1 MKFKEILEKIKV
13 YAPLGVSLVVAACV
27 VISLSGYQAK
37 ASEPSKDKK
46 QQVSESVTDA
56 ETETETENAA
66 EDTQTHAGSF
76 ELADGVY
83 KGSATGFSGPVTVAV
98 TIMDKK
104 ITSIDIL
111 SSTDDEAFFNRAKG
125 VIDRIIASQSF
136 DVDVVSGAT
145 YSSNGIIGAV
155 KNALTGEKDNGVT
168 GKSKQESTSESESD
182 SSLAEIAAVQ
192 DASAYKDGTYYGTGK
207 GFAGTMKVKVDI
219 SGGKIAS
226 ISIVSTKD
234 GDSYV
239 KSASS
244 LLDTIVEKQS
254 TNVDTVSGAT
264 FSSRGIIAAVRSAL
278 SQAAVSENT
287 ADNNNDKQEAAESS
301 GNGQTDENSSGSA
314 SEQGTEGTLPY
325 VDGIYYGTAEGYKG
339 DIKAAV
345 VIQNKTL
352 KAILVTEKQDDEPFI
367 TNAMD
372 VLKNMMKKQSADV
385 DTVSG
390 ATYSSKGLI
399 GAVKAA
405 FEEAR
410 KTTAG
415 ENTGDGNSDANNKN
429 NSNSDNNNGND
440 NSSNNADDSNIAGEE
455 DKAVLSKLV
464 QSQASLDGA
473 QYTQLSW
480 YLLQIRLGD
489 AQEVLESAESTKK
502 DVSCAQEKLQA
513 AINALQ
519 KNDTSTNVYED
530 GVYEVSTLC
539 IPDDDMDFSAYNLS
553 MKVTIANDRIVS
565 ITDVKGDGDSQNASY
580 IKKAADG
587 TKNQPGLVSVLTSQ
601 ANADSIDFSSID
613 TVSRAT
619 CTSKAIIDGCKSALE
634 AAKKK

>member
-1 MKFKEILEKIKV
+1 MEKIKV
-13 YAPLGVSLVVAACV
+13 YAPLGVSLVIAACV
-27 VISLSGYQAK
+27 VISLSGYQTK

-46 QQVSESVTDA
+46 HQVSERVTD
-56 ETETETENAA
+56 TETEDAA
-66 EDTQTHAGSF
+66 EDTQTATGSF

-104 ITSIDIL
+104 IISIDIL

-207 GFAGTMKVKVDI
+207 GFVGTMKVKVDI

-278 SQAAVSENT
+278 SQAAVSDNT
-287 ADNNNDKQEAAESS
+287 VGNNTDKQGAAEAS

-314 SEQGTEGTLPY
+314 SEKGTEGTLPY

-339 DIKAAV
+339 DIRVAV
-345 VIQNKTL
+345 VIQDKTL

-415 ENTGDGNSDANNKN
+415 ENTGGSNSDSN
-429 NSNSDNNNGND
+429 NSNDNN
-440 NSSNNADDSNIAGEE
+440 SNIAGEE
-455 DKAVLSKLV
+455 DKAVLLKLV

-530 GVYEVSTLC
+530 GTYDVSTLC

-565 ITDVKGDGDSQNASY
+565 ITDVKGDGDSQNVSY
-580 IKKAADG
+580 IKKAVDG
-587 TKNQPGLVSVLTSQ
+587 TKNQAGMVSVLTSQ
-601 ANADSIDFSSID
+601 TNADSIDFSSID
-613 TVSRAT
+613 TVSHAT

>member
-1 MKFKEILEKIKV
+1 MKFKEVLEKIKV
-13 YAPLGVSLVVAACV
+13 YAPLGVSLVIAACV
-27 VISLSGYQAK
+27 VISLSGYQTK

-46 QQVSESVTDA
+46 HQVSERVTD
-56 ETETETENAA
+56 TETENAA
-66 EDTQTHAGSF
+66 EDTQTATGSF

-83 KGSATGFSGPVTVAV
+83 KGSATGFSGPVTVAI

-111 SSTDDEAFFNRAKG
+111 SSTDDEAFFNRAKA

-168 GKSKQESTSESESD
+168 GKSKQGSTSESESD

-278 SQAAVSENT
+278 SQAAVSDNT
-287 ADNNNDKQEAAESS
+287 TGNNTDKQGAAEAS
-301 GNGQTDENSSGSA
+301 GNGRTDENSSGSA

-339 DIKAAV
+339 DIRVAV
-345 VIQNKTL
+345 VIQDKTL

-405 FEEAR
+405 FEAAR

-415 ENTGDGNSDANNKN
+415 ENTGDSNSDSN
-429 NSNSDNNNGND
+429 NSNDNN
-440 NSSNNADDSNIAGEE
+440 SNIAGEE
-455 DKAVLSKLV
+455 DKAVLLKLV

-480 YLLQIRLGD
+480 YLLQIRLWD

-530 GVYEVSTLC
+530 GTYDVSTLC

-565 ITDVKGDGDSQNASY
+565 ITDVKGDGDSQNVSY
-580 IKKAADG
+580 IKKAVDG
-587 TKNQPGLVSVLTSQ
+587 TKNQAGMVSVLTSQ
-601 ANADSIDFSSID
+601 TNADSIDFSSID
-613 TVSRAT
+613 TVSHAT

>member
-1 MKFKEILEKIKV
+1 MKFKEVLEKIKV
-13 YAPLGVSLVVAACV
+13 YAPLGVSLVIAACV
-27 VISLSGYQAK
+27 VISLSGYQTK

-46 QQVSESVTDA
+46 QQVSERVTD
-56 ETETETENAA
+56 TETETEN
-66 EDTQTHAGSF
+66 TQTATGSF
-76 ELADGVY
+76 DLADGVY

-125 VIDRIIASQSF
+125 VIDRIISSQSF

-182 SSLAEIAAVQ
+182 SSSVEIAAVQ

-219 SGGKIAS
+219 AGGKIAS

-264 FSSRGIIAAVRSAL
+264 FSSRGIISAVRSAL
-278 SQAAVSENT
+278 SQAAVSQNT
-287 ADNNNDKQEAAESS
+287 ADNITDKQDATETS
-301 GNGQTDENSSGSA
+301 GNGQTDENPSGSA
-314 SEQGTEGTLPY
+314 SEQGTGGTLPY

-339 DIKAAV
+339 DIKVAV
-345 VIQNKTL
+345 VIQDKTL

-415 ENTGDGNSDANNKN
+415 ENTGD
-429 NSNSDNNNGND
+429 SNSGNN
-440 NSSNNADDSNIAGEE
+440 NSSNNSDNSNIAGDE

-464 QSQASLDGA
+464 QSQASLDGT

-480 YLLQIRLGD
+480 YLLQIRLED
-489 AQEVLESAESTKK
+489 ANEVLSSAEATKK
-502 DVSCAQEKLQA
+502 DVSRAQEKLQA

-530 GVYEVSTLC
+530 GTYDVSTLC

-565 ITDVKGDGDSQNASY
+565 ITDVNGDGDSQNASY

-587 TKNQPGLVSVLTSQ
+587 TKNQPGMVSVLTSQ
-601 ANADSIDFSSID
+601 ANADRIDFSGID

-619 CTSKAIIDGCKSALE
+619 CTSKAIINGCKSVLE

>member
-1 MKFKEILEKIKV
+1 MKFKEVLEKIKV
-13 YAPLGVSLVVAACV
+13 YAPLGVSLVIAACV
-27 VISLSGYQAK
+27 VISLSGYQTK

-46 QQVSESVTDA
+46 HQVSERVTD
-56 ETETETENAA
+56 TETENAA
-66 EDTQTHAGSF
+66 EDTQTATGSF

-111 SSTDDEAFFNRAKG
+111 SSTDDEAFFNRAKA

-168 GKSKQESTSESESD
+168 GKSKQGSTSESESD

-278 SQAAVSENT
+278 SQAAVSDNT
-287 ADNNNDKQEAAESS
+287 TGNNTDKQGASEAS
-301 GNGQTDENSSGSA
+301 GNGQTDKNSSGSA

-339 DIKAAV
+339 DIRVAV
-345 VIQNKTL
+345 VIQDKTL

-415 ENTGDGNSDANNKN
+415 ENTDDSNSDSN
-429 NSNSDNNNGND
+429 NSNDNNG
-440 NSSNNADDSNIAGEE
+440 NIAGEE

-530 GVYEVSTLC
+530 GTYDVSTLC

-565 ITDVKGDGDSQNASY
+565 ITDVKGDGDSQNAPY
-580 IKKAADG
+580 INKAADG
-587 TKNQPGLVSVLTSQ
+587 TKNQPGMVSVLTSQ
-601 ANADSIDFSSID
+601 TNADSIDFSSID
-613 TVSRAT
+613 TVSHAT
-619 CTSKAIIDGCKSALE
+619 CTSKAIIDGCKSALK

>member
-1 MKFKEILEKIKV
+1 MKFKEVLEKIKV
-13 YAPLGVSLVVAACV
+13 YAPLGVSLVIAACV
-27 VISLSGYQAK
+27 VISLSGYQTK

-46 QQVSESVTDA
+46 HQVSERVTD
-56 ETETETENAA
+56 TETENAA
-66 EDTQTHAGSF
+66 EDTQTATGSF

-111 SSTDDEAFFNRAKG
+111 SSTDDEAFFNRAKA

-239 KSASS
+239 KIASS

-278 SQAAVSENT
+278 SQAAVSDNT
-287 ADNNNDKQEAAESS
+287 VGNNTDKQGAAEAS

-339 DIKAAV
+339 DIRVAV
-345 VIQNKTL
+345 VIQDKTL

-415 ENTGDGNSDANNKN
+415 ENTGGSNSDSN
-429 NSNSDNNNGND
+429 NSNDNN
-440 NSSNNADDSNIAGEE
+440 SNIAGEE
-455 DKAVLSKLV
+455 DKAVLLKLV

-530 GVYEVSTLC
+530 GTYDVSTLC

-565 ITDVKGDGDSQNASY
+565 ITDVKGDGDSQNVSY
-580 IKKAADG
+580 IKKAVDG
-587 TKNQPGLVSVLTSQ
+587 TKNQAGMVSVLTSQ
-601 ANADSIDFSSID
+601 TNADSIDFSSID
-613 TVSRAT
+613 TVSHAT

>member
-1 MKFKEILEKIKV
+1 MKFKEVLEKIKV
-13 YAPLGVSLVVAACV
+13 YAPLGVSLVIAACV
-27 VISLSGYQAK
+27 VISLSGYQTK

-46 QQVSESVTDA
+46 HQVSERVTD
-56 ETETETENAA
+56 TETDNAA
-66 EDTQTHAGSF
+66 EDTQTATGSF

-111 SSTDDEAFFNRAKG
+111 SSTDDEAFFNRAKA

-168 GKSKQESTSESESD
+168 GKSKQGSTSESESD

-239 KSASS
+239 KIASS

-278 SQAAVSENT
+278 SQAAVSDNT
-287 ADNNNDKQEAAESS
+287 TGNNTDKQGAAEVS

-339 DIKAAV
+339 DIRVAV
-345 VIQNKTL
+345 VIQDKTL

-415 ENTGDGNSDANNKN
+415 ENTGGSNSDSN
-429 NSNSDNNNGND
+429 NSNDNN
-440 NSSNNADDSNIAGEE
+440 SNIAGEE
-455 DKAVLSKLV
+455 DKAVLLKLV

-502 DVSCAQEKLQA
+502 DVSCTQEKLQA

-530 GVYEVSTLC
+530 GTYDVSTLC

-565 ITDVKGDGDSQNASY
+565 ITDVKGDGDSQNVSY
-580 IKKAADG
+580 IKKAVDG
-587 TKNQPGLVSVLTSQ
+587 TKNQAGMVSVLTSQ
-601 ANADSIDFSSID
+601 TNADSIDFSSID
-613 TVSRAT
+613 TVSHAT

>member
-1 MKFKEILEKIKV
+1 MKFKEVLEKIKV
-13 YAPLGVSLVVAACV
+13 YAPLGVSLVIAACV
-27 VISLSGYQAK
+27 VISLSGYQTK
-37 ASEPSKDKK
+37 ASEPSKDNK
-46 QQVSESVTDA
+46 QQVSDRVT
-56 ETETETENAA
+56 EIETETENAA
-66 EDTQTHAGSF
+66 EDTQTATGSF

-182 SSLAEIAAVQ
+182 SSLAEIAAAQ

-278 SQAAVSENT
+278 SQAAVSDNT
-287 ADNNNDKQEAAESS
+287 DKQGAAEAS

-314 SEQGTEGTLPY
+314 SEKGTEGTLPY
-325 VDGIYYGTAEGYKG
+325 VDGVYYGTAEGYKG
-339 DIKAAV
+339 DIRVAV
-345 VIQNKTL
+345 VIQDKTL

-415 ENTGDGNSDANNKN
+415 ENTGGSNSDSN
-429 NSNSDNNNGND
+429 NSNDNN
-440 NSSNNADDSNIAGEE
+440 SNIAGEE
-455 DKAVLSKLV
+455 DKAVLLKLV
-464 QSQASLDGA
+464 QSQTSLDGA

-502 DVSCAQEKLQA
+502 DVSYAQEKLQA

-530 GVYEVSTLC
+530 GTYDVSTLC

-565 ITDVKGDGDSQNASY
+565 ITDVKGDGDSQNVSY
-580 IKKAADG
+580 INKAADG
-587 TKNQPGLVSVLTSQ
+587 TKNQPGMVSVLTSQ
-601 ANADSIDFSSID
+601 TNADSIDFSSID
-613 TVSRAT
+613 TVSHAT

>member
-1 MKFKEILEKIKV
+1 MKFKEVLEKIKV
-13 YAPLGVSLVVAACV
+13 YAPLGVSLVIAACV
-27 VISLSGYQAK
+27 VISLSGYQTK

-46 QQVSESVTDA
+46 HQVSERVTD
-56 ETETETENAA
+56 TETEDAA
-66 EDTQTHAGSF
+66 EDTQTATGSF

-104 ITSIDIL
+104 IISIDIL

-254 TNVDTVSGAT
+254 TNVDTASGAT

-278 SQAAVSENT
+278 SQAAVSDNT
-287 ADNNNDKQEAAESS
+287 VGNNTDKQGAAEAS

-314 SEQGTEGTLPY
+314 SEKGTEGTLPY

-339 DIKAAV
+339 DIRVAV
-345 VIQNKTL
+345 VIQDKTL

-415 ENTGDGNSDANNKN
+415 ENTGGSNSDSN
-429 NSNSDNNNGND
+429 NSNDNN
-440 NSSNNADDSNIAGEE
+440 SNIAGEE
-455 DKAVLSKLV
+455 DKAVLLKLV

-530 GVYEVSTLC
+530 GTYDVSTLC

-565 ITDVKGDGDSQNASY
+565 ITDVKGDGDSQNVSY
-580 IKKAADG
+580 IKKAVDG
-587 TKNQPGLVSVLTSQ
+587 TKNQAGMVSVLTSQ
-601 ANADSIDFSSID
+601 TNADSIDFSSID
-613 TVSRAT
+613 TVSHAT

>member
-1 MKFKEILEKIKV
+1 MKFKEVLEKIKI

-27 VISLSGYQAK
+27 VISLSTYQAK

-46 QQVSESVTDA
+46 QQVSESMAD
-56 ETETETENAA
+56 TETETENAT
-66 EDTQTHAGSF
+66 EDTQTATGSF
-76 ELADGVY
+76 DLADGVY
-83 KGSATGFSGPVTVAV
+83 KGSATGYRGSVTVAV
-98 TIMDKK
+98 TILDKK
-104 ITSIDIL
+104 IVSIDIL
-111 SSTDDEAFFNRAKG
+111 SASDDEAFFNRAKG
-125 VIDRIIASQSF
+125 VIDRIISSQSL

-182 SSLAEIAAVQ
+182 SSSAEIAAVQ

-207 GFAGTMKVKVDI
+207 GFAGNIKVKVDI
-219 SGGKIAS
+219 AGGKISA

-287 ADNNNDKQEAAESS
+287 AGNNTDKQGAAETS

-314 SEQGTEGTLPY
+314 SEHGTEGTLPY
-325 VDGIYYGTAEGYKG
+325 VDGIYYGTSEGYKG
-339 DIKAAV
+339 DIKVAV
-345 VIQNKTL
+345 VIQDKTL

-372 VLKNMMKKQSADV
+372 VLKNMMKKQSTDV

-415 ENTGDGNSDANNKN
+415 ENTGDSNSGNN
-429 NSNSDNNNGND
+429 NSNSDNN
-440 NSSNNADDSNIAGEE
+440 SSNIAGEE

-464 QSQASLDGA
+464 QSQAALDGT

-502 DVSCAQEKLQA
+502 DVSRAQEKLQA

-530 GVYEVSTLC
+530 GTYEVSTLC

-587 TKNQPGLVSVLTSQ
+587 TKNQQGMVSMLTSQ

-613 TVSRAT
+613 TVSHAT

>member
-1 MKFKEILEKIKV
+1 MKFKEVLEKIKV
-13 YAPLGVSLVVAACV
+13 YAPLGVSLVIAACV
-27 VISLSGYQAK
+27 VISLSGYQTK

-46 QQVSESVTDA
+46 QQVSERVTD
-56 ETETETENAA
+56 TETETENAA
-66 EDTQTHAGSF
+66 EDTQTATGSF
-76 ELADGVY
+76 DLADGVY

-125 VIDRIIASQSF
+125 VIDRIISSQSF

-145 YSSNGIIGAV
+145 YSSNGIIKAV
-155 KNALTGEKDNGVT
+155 KNALTGEKDKTVT
-168 GKSKQESTSESESD
+168 GKSKQESASESD
-182 SSLAEIAAVQ
+182 SSSVEKAAVQ

-219 SGGKIAS
+219 AGGKIAS

-278 SQAAVSENT
+278 SQAAVSQNT
-287 ADNNNDKQEAAESS
+287 AGNNTDKQDATETS
-301 GNGQTDENSSGSA
+301 GNGQTDENSSGS
-314 SEQGTEGTLPY
+314 SQEQGTEGTLPY

-339 DIKAAV
+339 DIKVAV
-345 VIQNKTL
+345 VIQDKTL

-415 ENTGDGNSDANNKN
+415 ENTGD
-429 NSNSDNNNGND
+429 SNSGNN
-440 NSSNNADDSNIAGEE
+440 NSSNNSDNSNIAGDE

-464 QSQASLDGA
+464 QSQASLDGT

-480 YLLQIRLGD
+480 YLFQIRLGD

-502 DVSCAQEKLQA
+502 DVSRAQEKLQA

-530 GVYEVSTLC
+530 GTYDVSTLC

-580 IKKAADG
+580 IKKAVEG
-587 TKNQPGLVSVLTSQ
+587 TKNQQGMVYVLTSQ

-613 TVSRAT
+613 TVSHAT
-619 CTSKAIIDGCKSALE
+619 CTSKAIINGCKSVLE

>member
-13 YAPLGVSLVVAACV
+13 YAPLGVSLVVATCV
-27 VISLSGYQAK
+27 VISLSTYQAK

-46 QQVSESVTDA
+46 QQVSESMAD
-56 ETETETENAA
+56 TETETENAT
-66 EDTQTHAGSF
+66 EDTQTATGSF
-76 ELADGVY
+76 DLADGVY
-83 KGSATGFSGPVTVAV
+83 KGSATGYRGSVTVAV
-98 TIMDKK
+98 TILDKK
-104 ITSIDIL
+104 IVSIDIL
-111 SSTDDEAFFNRAKG
+111 SASDDEAFFNRAKG
-125 VIDRIIASQSF
+125 VIDRIISSQSL

-182 SSLAEIAAVQ
+182 SSSAEIAAVQ

-207 GFAGTMKVKVDI
+207 GFAGNIKVKVDI
-219 SGGKIAS
+219 AGGKISA

-287 ADNNNDKQEAAESS
+287 AGNNTDKQGAAETS

-314 SEQGTEGTLPY
+314 SEHGTEGTLAY
-325 VDGIYYGTAEGYKG
+325 VDGIYYGTSEGYKG
-339 DIKAAV
+339 DIKVAV
-345 VIQNKTL
+345 VIQDKTL

-372 VLKNMMKKQSADV
+372 VLKNMIKKQSADV

-399 GAVKAA
+399 GAVKSA

-415 ENTGDGNSDANNKN
+415 ENTGNGNSGGNNN
-429 NSNSDNNNGND
+429 NSN
-440 NSSNNADDSNIAGEE
+440 NAADSNIALDE

-464 QSQASLDGA
+464 QSQASLDGT

-502 DVSCAQEKLQA
+502 DVRYAQEKLQA

-530 GVYEVSTLC
+530 GTYEVSTLC

-587 TKNQPGLVSVLTSQ
+587 TKNQQGMVSMLTSQ

-613 TVSRAT
+613 TVSHAT

>member
-1 MKFKEILEKIKV
+1 MKFKEVLEKIKV
-13 YAPLGVSLVVAACV
+13 YAPLGVSLVIAACV
-27 VISLSGYQAK
+27 VISLSGYQTK

-46 QQVSESVTDA
+46 HQVSERVTD
-56 ETETETENAA
+56 TETENAA
-66 EDTQTHAGSF
+66 EDTQTATGSF

-278 SQAAVSENT
+278 SQAAVSDKTTGNNT
-287 ADNNNDKQEAAESS
+287 DKQGAAEAS
-301 GNGQTDENSSGSA
+301 GNGQTDKNSSGSA

-339 DIKAAV
+339 DIRVAV
-345 VIQNKTL
+345 VIQDKTL

-415 ENTGDGNSDANNKN
+415 ENTGGSNSDSN
-429 NSNSDNNNGND
+429 NSNDNN
-440 NSSNNADDSNIAGEE
+440 SNIAGEE
-455 DKAVLSKLV
+455 DKAVLLKLV

-530 GVYEVSTLC
+530 GTYDVSTLC

-565 ITDVKGDGDSQNASY
+565 ITDVKGDGDSQNVSY
-580 IKKAADG
+580 IKKAVDG
-587 TKNQPGLVSVLTSQ
+587 TKNQPGMVSVLTSQ
-601 ANADSIDFSSID
+601 TNADSIDFSSID
-613 TVSRAT
+613 TVSHAT

>member
-1 MKFKEILEKIKV
+1 MKFKEVLEKIKV
-13 YAPLGVSLVVAACV
+13 YAPLGVSLVIAACV
-27 VISLSGYQAK
+27 VISLSGYQTK

-46 QQVSESVTDA
+46 HQVSERVTDA
-56 ETETETENAA
+56 ETETENAA
-66 EDTQTHAGSF
+66 EDTQTATGSF

-182 SSLAEIAAVQ
+182 SSLAEIAAAQ

-278 SQAAVSENT
+278 SQAAVSDNT
-287 ADNNNDKQEAAESS
+287 TGNNTDKQGAAEAS

-314 SEQGTEGTLPY
+314 SEKGTEGTLPY

-339 DIKAAV
+339 DIRVAV
-345 VIQNKTL
+345 VIQDKTL

-415 ENTGDGNSDANNKN
+415 ENTGGSNSDSN
-429 NSNSDNNNGND
+429 NSNDNN
-440 NSSNNADDSNIAGEE
+440 SNIAGEE
-455 DKAVLSKLV
+455 DKAVLLKLV

-530 GVYEVSTLC
+530 GTYDVSTLC

-565 ITDVKGDGDSQNASY
+565 ITDVKGDGDSQNVSY
-580 IKKAADG
+580 IKKAVDG
-587 TKNQPGLVSVLTSQ
+587 TKNQAGMVSVLTSQ
-601 ANADSIDFSSID
+601 TNADSIDFSSID
-613 TVSRAT
+613 TVSHAT

>member
-1 MKFKEILEKIKV
+1 MKFKEVLEKIKV
-13 YAPLGVSLVVAACV
+13 YAPLGVSLVIAACV
-27 VISLSGYQAK
+27 VISLSGYQTK

-46 QQVSESVTDA
+46 HQVSERVTD
-56 ETETETENAA
+56 TETENAA
-66 EDTQTHAGSF
+66 EDTQTATGSF

-111 SSTDDEAFFNRAKG
+111 SSTDDEAFFNRAKA

-278 SQAAVSENT
+278 SQAAVSDNT
-287 ADNNNDKQEAAESS
+287 VGNNTDKQGAAEAS

-314 SEQGTEGTLPY
+314 SEKGTEGTLPY

-339 DIKAAV
+339 DIRVAV
-345 VIQNKTL
+345 VIQDKTL

-415 ENTGDGNSDANNKN
+415 ENTGGSNSDSN
-429 NSNSDNNNGND
+429 NSNDNN
-440 NSSNNADDSNIAGEE
+440 SNIAGEE
-455 DKAVLSKLV
+455 DKAVLLKLV

-530 GVYEVSTLC
+530 GTYDVSTLC

-565 ITDVKGDGDSQNASY
+565 ITDVKGDGDSQNVSY
-580 IKKAADG
+580 IKKAVDG
-587 TKNQPGLVSVLTSQ
+587 TKNQAGMVSVLTSQ
-601 ANADSIDFSSID
+601 TNADSIDFSSID
-613 TVSRAT
+613 TVSHAT

>member
-27 VISLSGYQAK
+27 VISLSTYQAK

-46 QQVSESVTDA
+46 QQVSESMAD
-56 ETETETENAA
+56 TETETENAT
-66 EDTQTHAGSF
+66 EDTQTATGSF
-76 ELADGVY
+76 DLADGVY
-83 KGSATGFSGPVTVAV
+83 KGSATGYRGSVTVAV
-98 TIMDKK
+98 TILDKK
-104 ITSIDIL
+104 IVSIDIL
-111 SSTDDEAFFNRAKG
+111 SASDDEAFFNRAKG
-125 VIDRIIASQSF
+125 VIDRIISSQSL

-182 SSLAEIAAVQ
+182 SSSAEIAAVQ

-207 GFAGTMKVKVDI
+207 GFAGNIKVKVDI
-219 SGGKIAS
+219 AGGKISA

-278 SQAAVSENT
+278 SRAAVSENT
-287 ADNNNDKQEAAESS
+287 AGNNTDKQGDVGAS

-314 SEQGTEGTLPY
+314 SEHGTEGTLPY
-325 VDGIYYGTAEGYKG
+325 VDGIYYGTSEGYKG
-339 DIKAAV
+339 DIKVAV
-345 VIQNKTL
+345 VIQDKTL

-399 GAVKAA
+399 GAVKEA

-415 ENTGDGNSDANNKN
+415 ENTGNGNSGGNNN
-429 NSNSDNNNGND
+429 NSN
-440 NSSNNADDSNIAGEE
+440 NAADSNIALDE

-464 QSQASLDGA
+464 QSQASLDGT

-502 DVSCAQEKLQA
+502 DVSRAQEKLQA

-530 GVYEVSTLC
+530 GTYEVSTLC

-587 TKNQPGLVSVLTSQ
+587 TKNQQGMVSMLTSQ

>member
-1 MKFKEILEKIKV
+1 MKFKEVLEKIKV
-13 YAPLGVSLVVAACV
+13 YAPLGVSLVIAACV
-27 VISLSGYQAK
+27 VISLSGYQTK

-46 QQVSESVTDA
+46 HQVSERVTD
-56 ETETETENAA
+56 TETENAA
-66 EDTQTHAGSF
+66 EDTQTATGSF

-83 KGSATGFSGPVTVAV
+83 KGSATGFSGHVTVAV

-111 SSTDDEAFFNRAKG
+111 SSTDDEAFFNRAKA

-168 GKSKQESTSESESD
+168 GKSKQGSTSESESD

-219 SGGKIAS
+219 SGCKIAS

-239 KSASS
+239 KIASS

-278 SQAAVSENT
+278 SQAAVSDNT
-287 ADNNNDKQEAAESS
+287 TGNNTDKQGAAEVS

-339 DIKAAV
+339 DIRVAV
-345 VIQNKTL
+345 VIQDKTL

-415 ENTGDGNSDANNKN
+415 ENTGGSNSDSN
-429 NSNSDNNNGND
+429 NSNDNN
-440 NSSNNADDSNIAGEE
+440 SNIAGEE
-455 DKAVLSKLV
+455 DKAVLLKLV

-530 GVYEVSTLC
+530 GTYDVSTLC

-565 ITDVKGDGDSQNASY
+565 ITDVKGDGDSQNVSY
-580 IKKAADG
+580 IKKAVDG
-587 TKNQPGLVSVLTSQ
+587 TKNQAGMVSVLTSQ
-601 ANADSIDFSSID
+601 TNADSIDFSSID
-613 TVSRAT
+613 TVSHAT

>member
-1 MKFKEILEKIKV
+1 MKFKEVFEKIKV
-13 YAPLGVSLVVAACV
+13 YAPLGVSLVIAACV
-27 VISLSGYQAK
+27 VISLSGYQTK
-37 ASEPSKDKK
+37 ASEPSNAKK
-46 QQVSESVTDA
+46 HQVSERVTD
-56 ETETETENAA
+56 TETEDAA
-66 EDTQTHAGSF
+66 EDTQTATGSF

-234 GDSYV
+234 GNSYV

-278 SQAAVSENT
+278 SQAAVSDNT
-287 ADNNNDKQEAAESS
+287 VGNNTDKQGAAEAS

-314 SEQGTEGTLPY
+314 SEKGTEGTLPY

-339 DIKAAV
+339 DIRVAV
-345 VIQNKTL
+345 VIQDKTL

-415 ENTGDGNSDANNKN
+415 ENTGGSNSDSN
-429 NSNSDNNNGND
+429 NSNDNN
-440 NSSNNADDSNIAGEE
+440 SNIAGEE
-455 DKAVLSKLV
+455 DKAVLLKLV

-530 GVYEVSTLC
+530 GTYDVSTLC

-565 ITDVKGDGDSQNASY
+565 ITDVKGDGDSQNVSY
-580 IKKAADG
+580 IKKAVDG
-587 TKNQPGLVSVLTSQ
+587 TKNQAGMVSVLTSQ
-601 ANADSIDFSSID
+601 TNADSIDFSSID
-613 TVSRAT
+613 TVSHAT

>member
-1 MKFKEILEKIKV
+1 MKFKEVLEKIKV
-13 YAPLGVSLVVAACV
+13 YAPLGVSLVIAACV
-27 VISLSGYQAK
+27 VISLSGYQTK

-46 QQVSESVTDA
+46 HQVSERVTD
-56 ETETETENAA
+56 TETEDAA
-66 EDTQTHAGSF
+66 EDAQTATGSF

-104 ITSIDIL
+104 IISIDIL

-278 SQAAVSENT
+278 SQAAVSDNT
-287 ADNNNDKQEAAESS
+287 VGNNTDKQGAAEAS

-314 SEQGTEGTLPY
+314 SEKGTEGTLPY

-339 DIKAAV
+339 DIRVAV
-345 VIQNKTL
+345 VIQDKTL

-415 ENTGDGNSDANNKN
+415 ENTGGSNSDSN
-429 NSNSDNNNGND
+429 NSNDNN
-440 NSSNNADDSNIAGEE
+440 SNIAGEE
-455 DKAVLSKLV
+455 DKAVLLKLV

-530 GVYEVSTLC
+530 GTYDVSTLC

-565 ITDVKGDGDSQNASY
+565 ITDVKGDGDSQNVSY
-580 IKKAADG
+580 IKKAVDG
-587 TKNQPGLVSVLTSQ
+587 TKNQAGMVSVLTSQ
-601 ANADSIDFSSID
+601 TNADSIDFSSID
-613 TVSRAT
+613 TVSHAT

>member
-27 VISLSGYQAK
+27 VISLSTYQAK

-46 QQVSESVTDA
+46 QQVSESMAD
-56 ETETETENAA
+56 TETETENAT
-66 EDTQTHAGSF
+66 EDTQTATGLF
-76 ELADGVY
+76 DLADGVY
-83 KGSATGFSGPVTVAV
+83 KGSATGYRGSVTVAV
-98 TIMDKK
+98 TILDKK
-104 ITSIDIL
+104 IVSIDIL
-111 SSTDDEAFFNRAKG
+111 SASDDEAFFNRAKG
-125 VIDRIIASQSF
+125 VIDRIISSQSL

-182 SSLAEIAAVQ
+182 SSSAEIAAVQ

-207 GFAGTMKVKVDI
+207 GFAGNIKVKVDI
-219 SGGKIAS
+219 AGGKISA

-287 ADNNNDKQEAAESS
+287 AGNNTDKQGAAETS

-314 SEQGTEGTLPY
+314 SEQGTEGTLAY

-339 DIKAAV
+339 DIKVAV
-345 VIQNKTL
+345 VIQDKTL

-415 ENTGDGNSDANNKN
+415 ENTGNGNSGGNNN
-429 NSNSDNNNGND
+429 NSN
-440 NSSNNADDSNIAGEE
+440 NAADSNIALDE

-464 QSQASLDGA
+464 QSQASLDGT

-489 AQEVLESAESTKK
+489 AQEVLDSAESTKK
-502 DVSCAQEKLQA
+502 DVRYAQEKLQA

-530 GVYEVSTLC
+530 GTYEVSTLC

-587 TKNQPGLVSVLTSQ
+587 TKNQQGMVSVLTSQ
-601 ANADSIDFSSID
+601 SNADSIDFSSID

-619 CTSKAIIDGCKSALE
+619 CTSKAIIDGCKSALK

>member
-1 MKFKEILEKIKV
+1 MKFKEVLEKIKV
-13 YAPLGVSLVVAACV
+13 YAPLGVSLVIAACV
-27 VISLSGYQAK
+27 VISLSGYQTK

-46 QQVSESVTDA
+46 HQVSERVTD
-56 ETETETENAA
+56 TETEDAA
-66 EDTQTHAGSF
+66 EDTQTATGSF

-192 DASAYKDGTYYGTGK
+192 DASAYEDGTYYGTGK
-207 GFAGTMKVKVDI
+207 GVAGTMKVKVDI

-234 GDSYV
+234 GDSNV

-244 LLDTIVEKQS
+244 LLDTIAEKQS

-278 SQAAVSENT
+278 SQAAVSDNT
-287 ADNNNDKQEAAESS
+287 VGNNTDKQGAAEAS

-314 SEQGTEGTLPY
+314 SEKGTEGTLPY

-339 DIKAAV
+339 DIRVAV
-345 VIQNKTL
+345 VIQDKTL

-415 ENTGDGNSDANNKN
+415 ENTGGSNSDSN
-429 NSNSDNNNGND
+429 NSNDNN
-440 NSSNNADDSNIAGEE
+440 SNIAGEE
-455 DKAVLSKLV
+455 DKAVLLKLV

-530 GVYEVSTLC
+530 GTYDVSTLC

-565 ITDVKGDGDSQNASY
+565 ITDVKGDGDSQNVSY
-580 IKKAADG
+580 IKKAVDG
-587 TKNQPGLVSVLTSQ
+587 TKNQAGMVSVLTSQ
-601 ANADSIDFSSID
+601 TNADSIDFSSID
-613 TVSRAT
+613 TVSHAT

>member
-1 MKFKEILEKIKV
+1 MKFKEVLEKIKV
-13 YAPLGVSLVVAACV
+13 YAPLGVSLVIAACV
-27 VISLSGYQAK
+27 VISLSGYQTK

-46 QQVSESVTDA
+46 QQVSENVTD
-56 ETETETENAA
+56 TETETEN
-66 EDTQTHAGSF
+66 TQTATGSF
-76 ELADGVY
+76 DLADGVY

-125 VIDRIIASQSF
+125 VIDRIISSQSF

-155 KNALTGEKDNGVT
+155 KNALTGEKDKGVT
-168 GKSKQESTSESESD
+168 GKSKQESASESD
-182 SSLAEIAAVQ
+182 SSSVEIAAVQ

-219 SGGKIAS
+219 AGGKIAS

-278 SQAAVSENT
+278 SQAAVSQNT
-287 ADNNNDKQEAAESS
+287 AGNNTDKQDATETS
-301 GNGQTDENSSGSA
+301 GNGQTDENSSGS
-314 SEQGTEGTLPY
+314 SQEQGTEGTLPY

-339 DIKAAV
+339 DIRVAV
-345 VIQNKTL
+345 VIQDKTL

-415 ENTGDGNSDANNKN
+415 ENTGDSNSDSN
-429 NSNSDNNNGND
+429 NSNDNN
-440 NSSNNADDSNIAGEE
+440 SNIAGEE

-502 DVSCAQEKLQA
+502 DVSCAREKLQA

-530 GVYEVSTLC
+530 GTYDVSKLC

-565 ITDVKGDGDSQNASY
+565 ITDVKGDGDSQNVSY

-587 TKNQPGLVSVLTSQ
+587 TKNQPGMVSVLTSQ

-619 CTSKAIIDGCKSALE
+619 CTSKAIIDGCKIALE

>member
-1 MKFKEILEKIKV
+1 MKFKEVLEKIKV
-13 YAPLGVSLVVAACV
+13 YAPLGVSLVIAACV
-27 VISLSGYQAK
+27 VISLSGYQTK

-46 QQVSESVTDA
+46 QQVSERVTD
-56 ETETETENAA
+56 TETETENAA
-66 EDTQTHAGSF
+66 ENTQTATGSF
-76 ELADGVY
+76 DLADGVY

-125 VIDRIIASQSF
+125 VIDRIISSQSF

-155 KNALTGEKDNGVT
+155 KNALTGENDKTVT
-168 GKSKQESTSESESD
+168 GKSKQESASESD
-182 SSLAEIAAVQ
+182 SSSAEIEAVQ
-192 DASAYKDGTYYGTGK
+192 DAAAYRDGTYYGTGK

-219 SGGKIAS
+219 AGGKIAS

-278 SQAAVSENT
+278 SQAAVSKNT
-287 ADNNNDKQEAAESS
+287 ADNITDKQDATEAS
-301 GNGQTDENSSGSA
+301 GNGQTGENPSGSA
-314 SEQGTEGTLPY
+314 QQQGKEGTLPY

-339 DIKAAV
+339 DIKVAV
-345 VIQNKTL
+345 VIQDKTL

-415 ENTGDGNSDANNKN
+415 ENTGD
-429 NSNSDNNNGND
+429 SNSGNN
-440 NSSNNADDSNIAGEE
+440 NSSNNSDNSNIAGDE

-464 QSQASLDGA
+464 QSQASLDGT

-480 YLLQIRLGD
+480 YLLQIRLED
-489 AQEVLESAESTKK
+489 ANEVLSSAEATKK
-502 DVSCAQEKLQA
+502 DVSRAQEKLQA

-530 GVYEVSTLC
+530 GTYDVSTLC

-580 IKKAADG
+580 IKKATDG
-587 TKNQPGLVSVLTSQ
+587 TKNQPGMVSVLTSQ
-601 ANADSIDFSSID
+601 AKADSIDFSRID

-619 CTSKAIIDGCKSALE
+619 CTSNAIIEGCKSALE
-634 AAKKK
+634 TAKKK

>member
-1 MKFKEILEKIKV
+1 MKFKEVLEKIKV
-13 YAPLGVSLVVAACV
+13 YAPLGVSLVIAACV
-27 VISLSGYQAK
+27 VISLSGYQTK

-46 QQVSESVTDA
+46 QQVSERVTD
-56 ETETETENAA
+56 TETETENAA
-66 EDTQTHAGSF
+66 ENTQTATGSF
-76 ELADGVY
+76 DLADGVY

-125 VIDRIIASQSF
+125 VIDRIISSQSF

-155 KNALTGEKDNGVT
+155 KNALTGEKDKGVT
-168 GKSKQESTSESESD
+168 GKSKQESTSESD

-192 DASAYKDGTYYGTGK
+192 DAAAYKDGTYYGTGK

-219 SGGKIAS
+219 AGGKIAS

-244 LLDTIVEKQS
+244 LIDTIVEKQS

-264 FSSRGIIAAVRSAL
+264 FSSRGIISAVRSAL
-278 SQAAVSENT
+278 SQAAVSKNT
-287 ADNNNDKQEAAESS
+287 ADNVTDKQDETQTS
-301 GNGQTDENSSGSA
+301 GNGQTGENPSGSA
-314 SEQGTEGTLPY
+314 QQQGTEGTLPY

-339 DIKAAV
+339 DIKVAV
-345 VIQNKTL
+345 VIQDKTL
-352 KAILVTEKQDDEPFI
+352 KAILVTKKQDDEPFI

-415 ENTGDGNSDANNKN
+415 ENTGD
-429 NSNSDNNNGND
+429 SNSGNN
-440 NSSNNADDSNIAGEE
+440 NSSNNSDNSNIAGDE

-464 QSQASLDGA
+464 QSQASLDGT

-480 YLLQIRLGD
+480 YLLQIRLED
-489 AQEVLESAESTKK
+489 ANEVLSSAEATKK
-502 DVSCAQEKLQA
+502 DVSRAQEKLQA

-530 GVYEVSTLC
+530 GTYDVSTLC
-539 IPDDDMDFSAYNLS
+539 TPDDDMDFIAYNLS

-587 TKNQPGLVSVLTSQ
+587 TRNQQGMVSVFTSQ
-601 ANADSIDFSSID
+601 TNAANIDFSSID

-619 CTSKAIIDGCKSALE
+619 CTSKAIINGCKSALE
-634 AAKKK
+634 TAKKK

>member
-1 MKFKEILEKIKV
+1 MKLKEILEKIKV

-27 VISLSGYQAK
+27 VISLSTYQAK

-46 QQVSESVTDA
+46 QQVSESMAD
-56 ETETETENAA
+56 TETETENAT
-66 EDTQTHAGSF
+66 EDTQTATGSF
-76 ELADGVY
+76 DLADGVY
-83 KGSATGFSGPVTVAV
+83 KGSATGYRGSVTVAV
-98 TIMDKK
+98 TILDKK
-104 ITSIDIL
+104 IVSIDIL
-111 SSTDDEAFFNRAKG
+111 SASDDEAFFNRAKG
-125 VIDRIIASQSF
+125 VIDRIISSQSL

-182 SSLAEIAAVQ
+182 SSSAEIAAVQ

-207 GFAGTMKVKVDI
+207 GFAGNIKVKVDI
-219 SGGKIAS
+219 AGGKISA

-254 TNVDTVSGAT
+254 TNVDTVSCAT

-287 ADNNNDKQEAAESS
+287 AGNNTDKQGAAETS

-314 SEQGTEGTLPY
+314 SEHGTEGTLPY
-325 VDGIYYGTAEGYKG
+325 VDGIYYGTSEGYKG
-339 DIKAAV
+339 DIKVAV
-345 VIQNKTL
+345 VIQDKTL

-415 ENTGDGNSDANNKN
+415 ENTGDSNSGNN
-429 NSNSDNNNGND
+429 NSNSDNN
-440 NSSNNADDSNIAGEE
+440 SSNIAGEE
-455 DKAVLSKLV
+455 DRAVLSKLV
-464 QSQASLDGA
+464 QSQVALDGT

-502 DVSCAQEKLQA
+502 DVSRAQEKLQA

-530 GVYEVSTLC
+530 GTYEVSTLC

-587 TKNQPGLVSVLTSQ
+587 TKNQQGMVSMLTSQ
-601 ANADSIDFSSID
+601 ANADSIDFSNID
-613 TVSRAT
+613 TVSHAT

>member
-1 MKFKEILEKIKV
+1 MKFKEVLEKIKV
-13 YAPLGVSLVVAACV
+13 YAPLGVSLVIAACV
-27 VISLSGYQAK
+27 VISLSGYQTK

-46 QQVSESVTDA
+46 HQVSERVTD
-56 ETETETENAA
+56 TETENAA
-66 EDTQTHAGSF
+66 EDTQTATGSF

-111 SSTDDEAFFNRAKG
+111 SSTDDEAFFNRAKA

-182 SSLAEIAAVQ
+182 SSLADIAAVQ

-278 SQAAVSENT
+278 SQAAVSDKTTGNNT
-287 ADNNNDKQEAAESS
+287 DKQGAAEAS
-301 GNGQTDENSSGSA
+301 GNGQTDKNSSGSA

-339 DIKAAV
+339 DIRVAV
-345 VIQNKTL
+345 VIQDKTL

-415 ENTGDGNSDANNKN
+415 ENTGGSNSDSN
-429 NSNSDNNNGND
+429 NSNDNN
-440 NSSNNADDSNIAGEE
+440 SNIAGEE
-455 DKAVLSKLV
+455 DKAVLLKLV

-530 GVYEVSTLC
+530 GTYDVSTLC

-565 ITDVKGDGDSQNASY
+565 ITDVKGDGDSQNVSY
-580 IKKAADG
+580 IKKAVDG
-587 TKNQPGLVSVLTSQ
+587 TKNQAGMVSVLTSQ
-601 ANADSIDFSSID
+601 TNADSIDFSSID
-613 TVSRAT
+613 TVSHAT

>member
-1 MKFKEILEKIKV
+1 MKFKEVLEKIKV
-13 YAPLGVSLVVAACV
+13 YAPLGVSLVIAACV
-27 VISLSGYQAK
+27 VISLSGYQTK

-46 QQVSESVTDA
+46 HQVSERVTD
-56 ETETETENAA
+56 TETEDAA
-66 EDTQTHAGSF
+66 EDTQTATGSF

-104 ITSIDIL
+104 IISIDIL
-111 SSTDDEAFFNRAKG
+111 SSTDDEAFFNRAKA

-168 GKSKQESTSESESD
+168 GKSKQGSTSESESD

-278 SQAAVSENT
+278 SQAAVSDNT
-287 ADNNNDKQEAAESS
+287 VGNNTDKQGAAEAS
-301 GNGQTDENSSGSA
+301 GNGQTDKNSSGSA

-325 VDGIYYGTAEGYKG
+325 VDGIYYGTADGYKG
-339 DIKAAV
+339 DIRVAV
-345 VIQNKTL
+345 VIQDKTL

-415 ENTGDGNSDANNKN
+415 ENTGGSNSDSN
-429 NSNSDNNNGND
+429 NSNDNN
-440 NSSNNADDSNIAGEE
+440 SNIAGEE
-455 DKAVLSKLV
+455 DKAVLLKLV

-530 GVYEVSTLC
+530 GTYDVSTLC

-565 ITDVKGDGDSQNASY
+565 ITDVKGDGDSQNVSY
-580 IKKAADG
+580 IKKAVDG
-587 TKNQPGLVSVLTSQ
+587 TKNQPGMVSVLTSQ
-601 ANADSIDFSSID
+601 TNADSIDFSSID
-613 TVSRAT
+613 TVSHAT

>member
-1 MKFKEILEKIKV
+1 MKFKEVLEKIKV
-13 YAPLGVSLVVAACV
+13 YAPLGVSLVIAACV
-27 VISLSGYQAK
+27 VISLSGYQTK

-46 QQVSESVTDA
+46 HQVSERVTD
-56 ETETETENAA
+56 TETENAA
-66 EDTQTHAGSF
+66 EDTQTATGSF

-104 ITSIDIL
+104 IISIDIL

-278 SQAAVSENT
+278 SQAAVSDNT
-287 ADNNNDKQEAAESS
+287 TGNNTDKQGAAEAS

-339 DIKAAV
+339 DIRVAV
-345 VIQNKTL
+345 VIQDKTL

-415 ENTGDGNSDANNKN
+415 ENTGGSNSDSN
-429 NSNSDNNNGND
+429 NSNDNN
-440 NSSNNADDSNIAGEE
+440 SNIAGEE
-455 DKAVLSKLV
+455 DKAVLLKLV

-530 GVYEVSTLC
+530 GTYDVSTLC

-565 ITDVKGDGDSQNASY
+565 ITDVKGDGDSQNVSY

-587 TKNQPGLVSVLTSQ
+587 TKNQPGMVSVLTSQ
-601 ANADSIDFSSID
+601 TNADSIDFSSID
-613 TVSRAT
+613 TVSHAT

>member
-1 MKFKEILEKIKV
+1 MKFKEVLEKIKV
-13 YAPLGVSLVVAACV
+13 YAPLGVSLVIAACV
-27 VISLSGYQAK
+27 VISLSGYQTK

-46 QQVSESVTDA
+46 HQVSERVTD
-56 ETETETENAA
+56 TETEDAA
-66 EDTQTHAGSF
+66 EDTQTATGSF

-104 ITSIDIL
+104 IISIDIL

-278 SQAAVSENT
+278 SQAAVSDNT
-287 ADNNNDKQEAAESS
+287 VGNNTDKQGAAEAS

-339 DIKAAV
+339 DIRVAV
-345 VIQNKTL
+345 VIQDKTL

-415 ENTGDGNSDANNKN
+415 ENTGGSNSDSN
-429 NSNSDNNNGND
+429 NSNDNN
-440 NSSNNADDSNIAGEE
+440 SNIAGEE
-455 DKAVLSKLV
+455 DKAVLLKLV

-530 GVYEVSTLC
+530 GTYDVSTLC

-565 ITDVKGDGDSQNASY
+565 ITDVKGDGDSQNVSY
-580 IKKAADG
+580 IKKAVDG
-587 TKNQPGLVSVLTSQ
+587 TKNQPGMVSVLTSQ
-601 ANADSIDFSSID
+601 TNADSIDFSSID
-613 TVSRAT
+613 TVSHAT

>member
-1 MKFKEILEKIKV
+1 MKFKEVFEKIKV
-13 YAPLGVSLVVAACV
+13 YAPLGVSLVIAACV
-27 VISLSGYQAK
+27 VISLSGYQTK
-37 ASEPSKDKK
+37 ASEPSNDKK
-46 QQVSESVTDA
+46 HQVSERVTD
-56 ETETETENAA
+56 TETEDAA
-66 EDTQTHAGSF
+66 EDTQTATGSF

-111 SSTDDEAFFNRAKG
+111 SSTDDEAFFNRAKA

-168 GKSKQESTSESESD
+168 GKSKQGSTSESESD

-234 GDSYV
+234 GNSYV

-278 SQAAVSENT
+278 SQAAVSDNT
-287 ADNNNDKQEAAESS
+287 VGNNTNKQGAAEAS

-314 SEQGTEGTLPY
+314 SEKGTEGTLPY

-339 DIKAAV
+339 DIRVAV
-345 VIQNKTL
+345 VIQDKTL

-415 ENTGDGNSDANNKN
+415 ENTGGSNSDSN
-429 NSNSDNNNGND
+429 NSNDNN
-440 NSSNNADDSNIAGEE
+440 SNIAGEE
-455 DKAVLSKLV
+455 DKAVLLKLV

-530 GVYEVSTLC
+530 GTYDVSTLC

-565 ITDVKGDGDSQNASY
+565 ITDVKGDGDSQNVSY
-580 IKKAADG
+580 IKKAVDG
-587 TKNQPGLVSVLTSQ
+587 TKNQAGMVSVLTSQ
-601 ANADSIDFSSID
+601 TNADSIDFSSID
-613 TVSRAT
+613 TVSHAT

>member
-1 MKFKEILEKIKV
+1 MKFKEVLEKIKV
-13 YAPLGVSLVVAACV
+13 YAPLGVSLVIAACV
-27 VISLSGYQAK
+27 VISLSGYQTK

-46 QQVSESVTDA
+46 HQVSERVTD
-56 ETETETENAA
+56 TETENAA
-66 EDTQTHAGSF
+66 EDTQTATGSF

-111 SSTDDEAFFNRAKG
+111 SSTDDEAFFNRAKA

-155 KNALTGEKDNGVT
+155 KNALTGEKDNGVI

-278 SQAAVSENT
+278 SQAAVSDKTTGNNT
-287 ADNNNDKQEAAESS
+287 DKQGAAEAS
-301 GNGQTDENSSGSA
+301 GNGQTDKNSSGSA

-339 DIKAAV
+339 DIRVAV
-345 VIQNKTL
+345 VIQDKTL

-415 ENTGDGNSDANNKN
+415 ENTGGSNSDSN
-429 NSNSDNNNGND
+429 NSNDNN
-440 NSSNNADDSNIAGEE
+440 SNIAGEE
-455 DKAVLSKLV
+455 DKAVLLKLV

-530 GVYEVSTLC
+530 GTYDVSTLC

-565 ITDVKGDGDSQNASY
+565 ITDVKGDGDSQNVSY
-580 IKKAADG
+580 IKKAVDG
-587 TKNQPGLVSVLTSQ
+587 TKNQPGMVSVLTSQ
-601 ANADSIDFSSID
+601 TNADSIDFSSID
-613 TVSRAT
+613 TVSHAT

>member
-1 MKFKEILEKIKV
+1 MKFKEVLEKIKV
-13 YAPLGVSLVVAACV
+13 YAPLGVSLVIAACV
-27 VISLSGYQAK
+27 VISLSGYQTK

-46 QQVSESVTDA
+46 HQVSERVTD
-56 ETETETENAA
+56 TETENAA
-66 EDTQTHAGSF
+66 EDTQTATGSF

-111 SSTDDEAFFNRAKG
+111 SSTDDEAFFNRAKA

-278 SQAAVSENT
+278 SQAAVSDKTTGNNT
-287 ADNNNDKQEAAESS
+287 DKQGAAEAS
-301 GNGQTDENSSGSA
+301 GNGQTDKNSSGSA

-339 DIKAAV
+339 DIRVAV
-345 VIQNKTL
+345 VIQDKTL

-415 ENTGDGNSDANNKN
+415 ENTGGSNSDSN
-429 NSNSDNNNGND
+429 NSNDNN
-440 NSSNNADDSNIAGEE
+440 SNIAGEE
-455 DKAVLSKLV
+455 DKAVLLKLV

-530 GVYEVSTLC
+530 GTYDVSTLC

-565 ITDVKGDGDSQNASY
+565 ITDVKGDGDSQNVSY
-580 IKKAADG
+580 IKKAVDG
-587 TKNQPGLVSVLTSQ
+587 TKNQAGMVSVLTSQ
-601 ANADSIDFSSID
+601 TNADSIDFSSID
-613 TVSRAT
+613 TVSHAT

>member
-56 ETETETENAA
+56 ETETETENAT
-66 EDTQTHAGSF
+66 EDTQTVTGSF

-104 ITSIDIL
+104 VTSIDIL

-125 VIDRIIASQSF
+125 VIDRIISSQSL

-182 SSLAEIAAVQ
+182 SSSAEIAAVQ

-207 GFAGTMKVKVDI
+207 GFAGNIKVKVDI
-219 SGGKIAS
+219 AGGKISA

-287 ADNNNDKQEAAESS
+287 AGNNTDKQGAAETS

-314 SEQGTEGTLPY
+314 SEHGTEGTLPY
-325 VDGIYYGTAEGYKG
+325 VDGIYYGTSEGYKG
-339 DIKAAV
+339 DIKVAV
-345 VIQNKTL
+345 VIQDKTL

-399 GAVKAA
+399 GAVKEA

-415 ENTGDGNSDANNKN
+415 ENTGNGNSGGNNN
-429 NSNSDNNNGND
+429 NSN
-440 NSSNNADDSNIAGEE
+440 NAADSNVALDE

-464 QSQASLDGA
+464 QSQASLDGT

-489 AQEVLESAESTKK
+489 AQEVLDSAESTKK
-502 DVSCAQEKLQA
+502 DVSRAQEKLQA

-530 GVYEVSTLC
+530 GTYEVSTLC

-587 TKNQPGLVSVLTSQ
+587 TKNQQGMVSMLTSQ
-601 ANADSIDFSSID
+601 AKADSIDFSSID

>member
-1 MKFKEILEKIKV
+1 MKFKEVLEKIKV
-13 YAPLGVSLVVAACV
+13 YAPLGVSLVIAACV
-27 VISLSGYQAK
+27 VISLSGYQTK

-46 QQVSESVTDA
+46 QQVSERVTD
-56 ETETETENAA
+56 TETETEN
-66 EDTQTHAGSF
+66 TQTATGSF
-76 ELADGVY
+76 DLADGVY

-111 SSTDDEAFFNRAKG
+111 SSTDDEVFFNRAKG
-125 VIDRIIASQSF
+125 VIDRIISSQSF

-155 KNALTGEKDNGVT
+155 KNALTGENDKTVT
-168 GKSKQESTSESESD
+168 GKSKQESTSESD
-182 SSLAEIAAVQ
+182 SSSAEIAAVQ

-219 SGGKIAS
+219 AGGKIAS

-278 SQAAVSENT
+278 SQAAVSQNT
-287 ADNNNDKQEAAESS
+287 ADNITDKQDATETS
-301 GNGQTDENSSGSA
+301 GNGQTGENPSGSA
-314 SEQGTEGTLPY
+314 QQQGTEGTLPY

-339 DIKAAV
+339 DIKVAV
-345 VIQNKTL
+345 VIQDKTL

-415 ENTGDGNSDANNKN
+415 ENTGD
-429 NSNSDNNNGND
+429 SNSGNN
-440 NSSNNADDSNIAGEE
+440 NSSNNSDNSNITGDE

-464 QSQASLDGA
+464 QSQASLDGT

-480 YLLQIRLGD
+480 YLLQIRLED
-489 AQEVLESAESTKK
+489 ANEVLSSAEATKK
-502 DVSCAQEKLQA
+502 DVSRAQEKLQA

-530 GVYEVSTLC
+530 GTYDVSTLC

-587 TKNQPGLVSVLTSQ
+587 TKNQQGMVSVLTSQ
-601 ANADSIDFSSID
+601 ANADSIDFSGID

-619 CTSKAIIDGCKSALE
+619 CTSKAIINGCKSALE

>member
-1 MKFKEILEKIKV
+1 MKFKEVLEKIKV
-13 YAPLGVSLVVAACV
+13 YAPLGVSLVIAACV
-27 VISLSGYQAK
+27 VISLSGYQTK

-46 QQVSESVTDA
+46 HQVSERVTD
-56 ETETETENAA
+56 TETEDAA
-66 EDTQTHAGSF
+66 EDTQTATGSF

-104 ITSIDIL
+104 IISIDIL

-254 TNVDTVSGAT
+254 TNVDTVSCAT

-278 SQAAVSENT
+278 SQAAVSDNT
-287 ADNNNDKQEAAESS
+287 VGNNTDKQGAAEAS

-314 SEQGTEGTLPY
+314 SEKGTEGTLPY

-339 DIKAAV
+339 DIRVAV
-345 VIQNKTL
+345 VIQDKTL

-415 ENTGDGNSDANNKN
+415 ENTGGSNSDSN
-429 NSNSDNNNGND
+429 NSNDNN
-440 NSSNNADDSNIAGEE
+440 SNIAGEE
-455 DKAVLSKLV
+455 DKAVLLKLV

-530 GVYEVSTLC
+530 GTYDVSTLC

-565 ITDVKGDGDSQNASY
+565 ITDVKGDGDSQNVSY
-580 IKKAADG
+580 IKKAVDG
-587 TKNQPGLVSVLTSQ
+587 TKNQAGMVSVLTSQ
-601 ANADSIDFSSID
+601 TNADSIDFSSID
-613 TVSRAT
+613 TVSHAT

>member
-1 MKFKEILEKIKV
+1 MKFKEVLEKIKV
-13 YAPLGVSLVVAACV
+13 YAPLGVSLVIAACV
-27 VISLSGYQAK
+27 VISLSGYQTK

-46 QQVSESVTDA
+46 HQVSERVTD
-56 ETETETENAA
+56 TETEDAA
-66 EDTQTHAGSF
+66 EDTQTATGSF

-104 ITSIDIL
+104 IISIDIL
-111 SSTDDEAFFNRAKG
+111 SSTDDEAFFNRAKA

-168 GKSKQESTSESESD
+168 GKSKQGSTSESESD

-239 KSASS
+239 KIASS

-278 SQAAVSENT
+278 SQAAVSDNT
-287 ADNNNDKQEAAESS
+287 VGNNTDKQGAAEAS

-339 DIKAAV
+339 DIRVAV
-345 VIQNKTL
+345 VIQDKTL

-415 ENTGDGNSDANNKN
+415 ENTGGSNSDSN
-429 NSNSDNNNGND
+429 NSNDNN
-440 NSSNNADDSNIAGEE
+440 SNIAGEE
-455 DKAVLSKLV
+455 DKAVLLKLV

-530 GVYEVSTLC
+530 GTYDVSTLC

-565 ITDVKGDGDSQNASY
+565 ITDVKGDGDSQNVSY
-580 IKKAADG
+580 IKKAVDG
-587 TKNQPGLVSVLTSQ
+587 TKNQAGMVSVLTSQ
-601 ANADSIDFSSID
+601 TNADSIDFSSID
-613 TVSRAT
+613 TVSHAT

>member
-1 MKFKEILEKIKV
+1 MKFKEVLEKIKV
-13 YAPLGVSLVVAACV
+13 YAPLGVSLVIAACV
-27 VISLSGYQAK
+27 VISVSGYQRK

-46 QQVSESVTDA
+46 QQVSERMTDA
-56 ETETETENAA
+56 ETENAA
-66 EDTQTHAGSF
+66 EDTQTATGSF
-76 ELADGVY
+76 ELAEGVY

-168 GKSKQESTSESESD
+168 GKAKQESTSESESD

-244 LLDTIVEKQS
+244 VLDTIVEKQS

-278 SQAAVSENT
+278 SQAAVSDNT
-287 ADNNNDKQEAAESS
+287 DKQGAAEAS

-314 SEQGTEGTLPY
+314 SEKGTEGTLPY
-325 VDGIYYGTAEGYKG
+325 VDGVYYGTAEGYKG
-339 DIKAAV
+339 DIRVAV
-345 VIQNKTL
+345 VIQDKTL

-415 ENTGDGNSDANNKN
+415 ENIGGSNSDSN
-429 NSNSDNNNGND
+429 NSNDNN
-440 NSSNNADDSNIAGEE
+440 SNIAGEE
-455 DKAVLSKLV
+455 DKAVLLKLV
-464 QSQASLDGA
+464 QSQTSLDGA

-502 DVSCAQEKLQA
+502 DVSYAQEKLQA

-530 GVYEVSTLC
+530 GTYDVSTLC

-565 ITDVKGDGDSQNASY
+565 ITDVKGDGDSQNVSY
-580 IKKAADG
+580 INKAADG
-587 TKNQPGLVSVLTSQ
+587 TKNQPGMVSVLTSQ
-601 ANADSIDFSSID
+601 TNADSIDFSSID
-613 TVSRAT
+613 TVSHAT

>member
-1 MKFKEILEKIKV
+1 MNFKEVLEKIKV
-13 YAPLGVSLVVAACV
+13 YAPLGVSLVIAACV
-27 VISLSGYQAK
+27 VISLSGYQTK

-46 QQVSESVTDA
+46 QQVSENVTD
-56 ETETETENAA
+56 TETETENAA
-66 EDTQTHAGSF
+66 ENTQTATGSF
-76 ELADGVY
+76 DLADGVY

-111 SSTDDEAFFNRAKG
+111 SSTDDEAFLNRAKG
-125 VIDRIIASQSF
+125 VIDRIISSQSF

-155 KNALTGEKDNGVT
+155 KNALTGEKDKGVT
-168 GKSKQESTSESESD
+168 GKSKQESTSEPD
-182 SSLAEIAAVQ
+182 SSSAEIEAVQ

-219 SGGKIAS
+219 AGGKIAS

-244 LLDTIVEKQS
+244 LLDTIVKKQS

-278 SQAAVSENT
+278 SQAAVSQNT
-287 ADNNNDKQEAAESS
+287 AGNNTDKQDETQTS
-301 GNGQTDENSSGSA
+301 GNGQTGENPSGSA
-314 SEQGTEGTLPY
+314 QQQGTEGTLPY

-339 DIKAAV
+339 DIKVAV
-345 VIQNKTL
+345 VIQDKTL
-352 KAILVTEKQDDEPFI
+352 KAILVTEKNDDEPFI

-372 VLKNMMKKQSADV
+372 VLKNMMKKQSTDV

-415 ENTGDGNSDANNKN
+415 ENTGD
-429 NSNSDNNNGND
+429 SNSGNN
-440 NSSNNADDSNIAGEE
+440 NSSNNSDNSNIAGDE
-455 DKAVLSKLV
+455 DKAVLLKLV
-464 QSQASLDGA
+464 QSQALLDGT

-480 YLLQIRLGD
+480 YLLQIRLED
-489 AQEVLESAESTKK
+489 ANEVLSSAEATKK
-502 DVSCAQEKLQA
+502 DVSRAQEKLQA

-530 GVYEVSTLC
+530 GTYDVSTLC
-539 IPDDDMDFSAYNLS
+539 TPDDDMDFIAYNLS

-587 TKNQPGLVSVLTSQ
+587 TKNQPGMVSVLTSQ
-601 ANADSIDFSSID
+601 AKADSIDFSSID

-619 CTSKAIIDGCKSALE
+619 CTSNAIIDGCKSALE
-634 AAKKK
+634 TAKKK

>member
-1 MKFKEILEKIKV
+1 MKFKEVLEKIKV
-13 YAPLGVSLVVAACV
+13 YAPLGVSLVIAACV
-27 VISLSGYQAK
+27 VISLSGYQTK

-46 QQVSESVTDA
+46 HQVSERVTD
-56 ETETETENAA
+56 TETEDAA
-66 EDTQTHAGSF
+66 EDTQTATGSF

-104 ITSIDIL
+104 IISIDIL
-111 SSTDDEAFFNRAKG
+111 SSTDDEAFFNRAKC

-168 GKSKQESTSESESD
+168 GKSKQGSTSESESD

-278 SQAAVSENT
+278 SQAAVSDNT
-287 ADNNNDKQEAAESS
+287 TGNNTDKQGAAEAS

-314 SEQGTEGTLPY
+314 SEKGTEGTLPY

-339 DIKAAV
+339 DIRVAV
-345 VIQNKTL
+345 VIQDKTL

-415 ENTGDGNSDANNKN
+415 ENTGGSNSDSN
-429 NSNSDNNNGND
+429 NSNDNN
-440 NSSNNADDSNIAGEE
+440 SNIAGEE
-455 DKAVLSKLV
+455 DKAVLLKLV

-530 GVYEVSTLC
+530 GTYDVSTLC

-565 ITDVKGDGDSQNASY
+565 ITDVKGDGDSQNVSY
-580 IKKAADG
+580 IKKAVDG
-587 TKNQPGLVSVLTSQ
+587 TKNQAGMVSVLTSQ
-601 ANADSIDFSSID
+601 TNADSIDFSSID
-613 TVSRAT
+613 TVSHAT

>member
-1 MKFKEILEKIKV
+1 MKFKEVLEKIKV
-13 YAPLGVSLVVAACV
+13 YAPLGVSLVIAACV
-27 VISLSGYQAK
+27 VISLSGYQTK

-46 QQVSESVTDA
+46 QQVSERMTDA
-56 ETETETENAA
+56 ETENAA
-66 EDTQTHAGSF
+66 EDTQTATGSF

-278 SQAAVSENT
+278 SQAAVSDNT
-287 ADNNNDKQEAAESS
+287 DKQGAAEAS

-314 SEQGTEGTLPY
+314 SEKGTEGTLPY

-339 DIKAAV
+339 DIRVAV
-345 VIQNKTL
+345 VIQDKTL

-390 ATYSSKGLI
+390 ATYSSNGLI

-415 ENTGDGNSDANNKN
+415 ENTGGSNSDSN
-429 NSNSDNNNGND
+429 NSNDNN
-440 NSSNNADDSNIAGEE
+440 SNIAGEE

-489 AQEVLESAESTKK
+489 AQEILESAESTKK

-530 GVYEVSTLC
+530 GTYDVSTLC

-565 ITDVKGDGDSQNASY
+565 ITDVKGDGDSQNVSY
-580 IKKAADG
+580 IKKAVDG
-587 TKNQPGLVSVLTSQ
+587 TKNQAGMVSVLTSQ
-601 ANADSIDFSSID
+601 TNADSIDFSSID
-613 TVSRAT
+613 TVSHAT